1 MVERSFALFDK
12 KEWPKEQV
20 QEDWQRYVSQ
30 QFLAL
35 GSKFVKAAEC
45 GSNVLFNKWFLVY
58 THVQAHKCPRFLTI
72 GFVFNFEVVSQIICY
87 ECVHDNAS

>member
-1 MVERSFALFDK
+1 MVERSFALFEK

-35 GSKFVKAAEC
+35 GSKFVKAA
-45 GSNVLFNKWFLVY
+45 VLFDKWFLAY
-58 THVQAHKCPRFLTI
+58 THVHEHKFPRFLII
-72 GFVFNFEVVSQIICY
+72 GFVFSVY
-87 ECVHDNAS
+87 DNAS